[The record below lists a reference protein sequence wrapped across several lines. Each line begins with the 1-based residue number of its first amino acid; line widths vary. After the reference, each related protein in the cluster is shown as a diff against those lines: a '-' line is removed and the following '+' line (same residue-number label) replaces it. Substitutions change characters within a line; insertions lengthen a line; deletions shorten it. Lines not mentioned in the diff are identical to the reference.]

1 MELII
6 ADRVGKT
13 VDRYRVI
20 YCSQELDDVM
30 HFVAYPDG
38 YVLPISREVRDC
50 RIPLTTT
57 ILATHLTTFETKRFD
72 VAHYKLVN

>member
-13 VDRYRVI
+13 VDRYRVV

-50 RIPLTTT
+50 RIPFTAT
-57 ILATHLTTFETKRFD
+57 ILATHLDTLEVKRFD
-72 VAHYKLVN
+72 VAHYKLIN